1 MIDMQKTGRFITVCR
16 KEKGWTQKQL
26 GEQVGVSDRAVSKWE
41 RGKSFPDIS
50 LLEPLCECLGI
61 SVSEFFAGKRIESE
75 EYHGVTERMLVEAI
89 GSKRLYR
96 LEAAVQVLNILAALA
111 IVLPFLLPQN
121 SFIPE
126 LNVTNGAFWLFGI
139 VLCLVTEYLNKAIPA
154 YEFRRTNMWIEGISG
169 AATFALT
176 VGASLLVSG
185 GWKAMQGESFRESL
199 PIILMGL
206 AGGAIG
212 VGCCL
217 FMTWRRRQDWLREQG
232 DEKNE

>member
-1 MIDMQKTGRFITVCR
+1 MIDMQKTGSFIAACR

-50 LLEPLCECLGI
+50 LLEPLGDCLGVT
-61 SVSEFFAGKRIESE
+61 VSELLAGQHIEAE
-75 EYHGVTERMLVEAI
+75 EYHLVTERMLVEAI
-89 GSKRLYR
+89 GPKRLYR
-96 LEAAVQVLNILAALA
+96 LEIAVCVLDVLAALG
-111 IVLPFLLPQN
+111 IVLPFLLPKDT
-121 SFIPE
+121 FMPE
-126 LNVTNGAFWLFGI
+126 LNATNCSFWMIAI
-139 VLCLVTEYLNKAIPA
+139 VLCVITEYLHKAIPA

-176 VGASLLVSG
+176 VGGSLLVSG
-185 GWKAMQGESFRESL
+185 GWKAMQGESFRENL
-199 PIILMGL
+199 PVILIGL

-217 FMTWRRRQDWLREQG
+217 FMAWQRRKAWLREQ
-232 DEKNE
+232 EKE